1 MRCEHARP
9 ARAVRPSPGPRWR
22 PWAGAL
28 LAALLCLPALPLP
41 GGVARAGESVPPP
54 RGTGAGIVAAGGQ
67 GIPATRG
74 AITELVRRPFPLI
87 VPLAYRW
94 ARAAAWLNA
103 LETACAELPA
113 GARLGLATSGL
124 DDRAGLLAL
133 CARLHTL
140 DHLTPD
146 DSPEL
151 LVAVRLAPTPDAAAA
166 VASAVREADLLAVQR
181 ALVLDLAETA
191 HRVRREWP
199 SSLAQARTR
208 ADALEAAALR
218 LDGLWL
224 ALDAAREVPGGWFC
238 APESLPVLE
247 RAVTGAPENAA
258 VWLLLAEARMQRDL
272 PQAAVDSANESLR
285 LLSRTGGAPLS
296 AAAERLAARAR
307 YVRGL
312 GHWRLGQPALAESD
326 LNAALRTAHA
336 ESAPQGAEL
345 ARRLRARGAVRMLRH
360 DEDGMCAD
368 FVAACAHGDCE
379 GLAVARGRDQCRPD
393 VPAAGSGSAEAREEG
408 AP

>member
-1 MRCEHARP
+1 MRCEP
-9 ARAVRPSPGPRWR
+9 ARAVRPRRPRWR
-22 PWAGAL
+22 PGAGAL
-28 LAALLCLPALPLP
+28 LAAVLCLLAVPLQAGVTCAGQAVAAPP
-41 GGVARAGESVPPP
+41 GGGVGARG
-54 RGTGAGIVAAGGQ
+54 
-67 GIPATRG
+67 G

-103 LETACAELPA
+103 LEAACAELPA
-113 GARLGLATSGL
+113 GARLGLASSGL

-140 DHLTPD
+140 DHLTPE

-151 LVAVRLAPTPDAAAA
+151 LVAVRLAPTPDTAAAL
-166 VASAVREADLLAVQR
+166 ASAVRGADLLAVQR

-191 HRVRREWP
+191 SRVRREWP
-199 SSLAQARTR
+199 STLAQARTR
-208 ADALEAAALR
+208 AVALEEAAMR
-218 LDGLWL
+218 LDVLWL
-224 ALDAAREVPGGWFC
+224 ALEVAREAPGGWFC
-238 APESLPVLE
+238 APEALPLLE
-247 RAVTGAPENAA
+247 RAATGAPENAA

-272 PQAAVDSANESLR
+272 PQAAVDTANEALR
-285 LLSRTGGAPLS
+285 LLSRPQGAPLS

-312 GHWRLGQPALAESD
+312 GHWRLGQPALAEAD
-326 LNAALRTAHA
+326 LDAALRTAHA

-360 DEDGMCAD
+360 DEGGMCAD
-368 FVAACAHGDCE
+368 FMAACALGDCE
-379 GLAVARGRDQCRPD
+379 GLAVARGRGQCRPGVED
-393 VPAAGSGSAEAREEG
+393 AAGAGEG